1 MSVDGRGANSR
12 TNSIPLYGMGIFL
25 SMFRVNKLM
34 NSLKKVSNKTAV
46 ATSSSSHSI
55 SLTPSTKD
63 GSAHVYIRSNKLGVN
78 SMRNKESRVGRTP
91 KSAWT
96 DDSWLVV
103 PLFPSIFLTRRYPE

>member
-1 MSVDGRGANSR
+1 
-12 TNSIPLYGMGIFL
+12 MGIFL